1 MPFEAAVLKEHGVTF
16 VVVVVQKH
24 IIDRKVLAGKTRRKL
39 KRLFHHLPVA
49 LVAQVEDGVPIFIG
63 RKDLVRFMRKVDLKD
78 VPWKLYTIEQPDE

>member
-16 VVVVVQKH
+16 VVVMVQKH

-39 KRLFHHLPVA
+39 KRLFRRLPVV
-49 LVAQVEDGVPIFIG
+49 LVAQDEDGVPIFIG
-63 RKDLVRFMRKVDLKD
+63 RQDLVRFIRKVDLKD